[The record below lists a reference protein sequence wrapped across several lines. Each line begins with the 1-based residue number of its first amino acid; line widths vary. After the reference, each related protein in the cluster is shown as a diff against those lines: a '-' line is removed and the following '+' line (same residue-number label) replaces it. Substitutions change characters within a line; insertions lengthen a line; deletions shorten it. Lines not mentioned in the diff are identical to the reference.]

1 MKMKMLTRY
10 IITDDINLV
19 KHMPICAQIVSGRFG
34 EEKAVA
40 VAKVIDQVMVRG
52 ESSRPLERL

>member
-1 MKMKMLTRY
+1 
-10 IITDDINLV
+10 
-19 KHMPICAQIVSGRFG
+19 MPICAQIVSGRFG